1 MSVSIPR
8 PPRPAVVYPDS
19 DGNPIAENALQFE
32 WIVTIKEGIDTVY
45 RDDPDV
51 FVAGDLLWYP
61 VEGDPKTRAAP
72 DTMVAFEAKKG
83 YRGSYKQ
90 WEEGGIA
97 PQVVFEVLSPGNR
110 ADEMLAKFR
119 FYERFG
125 VEEYYV
131 YDPDE
136 ITFSGWIRRGGG
148 LEQIGEIN
156 GWTSPRLGVR
166 FQLTEEALII
176 FGPDGRRFQTFGELA
191 RERSRRATARSGPA
205 TARSGG
211 TTTRW
216 RNRTAHLVRK
226 TARSREAEA
235 SGGRRATRQRATA
248 SRASCRQTACARH
261 GPGNAERL
269 VIRHFSQSSV
279 ENPAARADRTS
290 LCVDA

>member
-19 DGNPIAENALQFE
+19 DGNPIAENTLQFE

-61 VEGDPKTRAAP
+61 VEGDPKTRVAP
-72 DTMVAFEAKKG
+72 DTLVAFGRPKG

-97 PQVVFEVLSPGNR
+97 PHVVFEVLSPGNR
-110 ADEMLAKFR
+110 PDEMLAKFR

-125 VEEYYV
+125 VEEHYI

-136 ITFSGWIRRGGG
+136 ITFSGWLRRGAG

-166 FQLTEEALII
+166 FQLTEEEFII

-191 RERSRRATARSGPA
+191 RERDLVEQQRDRAQQERDLAVRQRDGETEQRILFEQQLDQERQKRAEAEEQRSSAQRRAELLAA
-205 TARSGG
+205 K
-211 TTTRW
+211 
-216 RNRTAHLVRK
+216 L
-226 TARSREAEA
+226 
-235 SGGRRATRQRATA
+235 RALGIDTETPNG
-248 SRASCRQTACARH
+248 S
-261 GPGNAERL
+261 
-269 VIRHFSQSSV
+269 
-279 ENPAARADRTS
+279 
-290 LCVDA
+290 